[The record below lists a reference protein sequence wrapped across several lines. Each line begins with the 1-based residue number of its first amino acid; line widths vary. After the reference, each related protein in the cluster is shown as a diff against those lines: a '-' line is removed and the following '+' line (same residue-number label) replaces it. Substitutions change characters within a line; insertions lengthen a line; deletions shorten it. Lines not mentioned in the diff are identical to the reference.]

1 MSTSPSRLDG
11 FTRKLVHTMAEQYGL
26 TTKSYAG
33 YTLPFCRR
41 GDDSVYEMKRVVIS
55 WAPSAR
61 LPKEPIGDMYL
72 RLKGK
77 RNRLDRACFQEAHD
91 VAGALPVWES
101 RRAVEE
107 RDEGGTRAS
116 KPSALTTQLLFPDEV
131 LLAIFQHLPCED
143 LVLAWPMLRPWVQQ
157 ESALRGGV
165 HTEVVDCCLER
176 RTHMKM
182 SRRAPPADQR
192 ALDRHEWRRY
202 CVDNYAR
209 WRFSHDDPRRRRRSM
224 HQIKHARL
232 PHD

>member
-1 MSTSPSRLDG
+1 
-11 FTRKLVHTMAEQYGL
+11 
-26 TTKSYAG
+26 
-33 YTLPFCRR
+33 
-41 GDDSVYEMKRVVIS
+41 
-55 WAPSAR
+55 
-61 LPKEPIGDMYL
+61 MYL

-77 RNRLDRACFQEAHD
+77 RNRLDRACVQEAHD

-107 RDEGGTRAS
+107 TDGGTRAS

-143 LVLAWPMLRPWVQQ
+143 LVCAGLVCRQWNAASLEASLWRRLAWSMLRPWVQQ
-157 ESALRGGV
+157 ESALRGV

-224 HQIKHARL
+224 HQIKHAHGFLTTTLCSL